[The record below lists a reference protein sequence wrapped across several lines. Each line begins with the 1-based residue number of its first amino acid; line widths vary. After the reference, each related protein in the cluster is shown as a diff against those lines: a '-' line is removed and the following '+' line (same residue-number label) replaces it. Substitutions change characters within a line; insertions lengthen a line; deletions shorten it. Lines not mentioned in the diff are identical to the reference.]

1 MKQMAISKIIIAV
14 FPVVILFTCLT
25 AFSEH
30 PHGQER
36 IRPAVITEKVFGD
49 SDDPAIWIN
58 YSDPANS
65 WVLGTDKDNRNGGI
79 YVYDL
84 SGKINRK
91 KSILGLKRINNIDI
105 LQGVNL
111 GNRILDIAVATERGT
126 HEIRVLELPAMKM
139 IDNGGI
145 EVFEGEA
152 ERDPMGIALYKRP
165 TDGAVFAIVSRKTG
179 PSGSYLWQ
187 YQLTLDAKGFVQA
200 KLVRKFGSFSGLKEI
215 ESVAVDSLF
224 GHVYYSDEQVGI
236 RQYYADPDKGNEEL
250 SLFGS
255 KDFTADNEGISF
267 YYLTDSSGYILV
279 SDQGAN
285 QFKVY
290 SLESKTGVSYQ
301 HTLLATLPVTASE
314 SDGSE
319 VTAVSLPGYEAG
331 LFVAMSTDRSFHYYR
346 WQDFVSYTNG
356 KLQARANT
364 TSKK

>member
-1 MKQMAISKIIIAV
+1 MNGTIKNKGVAAFCVAI
-14 FPVVILFTCLT
+14 PFTCLVS
-25 AFSEH
+25 FSDLH
-30 PHGQER
+30 LWQER
-36 IRPAVITEKVFGD
+36 IKPAVITEKVFGD

-58 YSDPANS
+58 YADPANS

-105 LQGVNL
+105 LQGVNW
-111 GNRILDIAVATERGT
+111 GNRTLDIAVATERGT

-145 EVFEGEA
+145 EVFEGEND
-152 ERDPMGIALYKRP
+152 RDPMGIALYKRP
-165 TDGAVFAIVSRKTG
+165 GDGAVFAIVSRKTG

-187 YQLTLDAKGFVQA
+187 YQLTLDANGVVRA

-215 ESVAVDSLF
+215 ESLAVDTLF

-236 RQYYADPDKGNEEL
+236 RQYHADPNKGNKEL

-267 YYLTDSSGYILV
+267 YHVTDSSGYILV

-290 SLESKTGVSYQ
+290 SLESKTEVANQ
-301 HTLLATLPVTASE
+301 HTLVATLPVTALE

-319 VTAVSLPGYEAG
+319 VTAFSLPGYEAG
-331 LFVAMSTDRSFHYYR
+331 LFVAMSTDRTFHYYR
-346 WQDFVSYTNG
+346 WQDFVNYSDG
-356 KLQARANT
+356 KLQVRSNT
-364 TSKK
+364 ISKKR

>member
-1 MKQMAISKIIIAV
+1 MKQMTISKVIIV
-14 FPVVILFTCLT
+14 FFAGVVLFTLLA
-25 AFSEH
+25 AFLEH
-30 PHGQER
+30 PQGQKR
-36 IRPAVITEKVFGD
+36 IEPVVITEKVFGD

-58 YSDPANS
+58 YADPANS
-65 WVLGTDKDNRNGGI
+65 WVLGTDKDKRNGGI

-111 GNRILDIAVATERGT
+111 GNGTLDIAVATERDT

-187 YQLTLDAKGFVQA
+187 YQLMLDEKGFVKA

-215 ESVAVDSLF
+215 E
-224 GHVYYSDEQVGI
+224 
-236 RQYYADPDKGNEEL
+236 
-250 SLFGS
+250 
-255 KDFTADNEGISF
+255 
-267 YYLTDSSGYILV
+267 
-279 SDQGAN
+279 
-285 QFKVY
+285 
-290 SLESKTGVSYQ
+290 
-301 HTLLATLPVTASE
+301 
-314 SDGSE
+314 
-319 VTAVSLPGYEAG
+319 
-331 LFVAMSTDRSFHYYR
+331 
-346 WQDFVSYTNG
+346 
-356 KLQARANT
+356 
-364 TSKK
+364 

>member
-1 MKQMAISKIIIAV
+1 V
-14 FPVVILFTCLT
+14 CLF
-25 AFSEH
+25 AFSGS
-30 PHGQER
+30 PSWQGR
-36 IRPAVITEKVFGD
+36 IQPAVITEKVFGD

-58 YSDPANS
+58 YADPANS

-91 KSILGLKRINNIDI
+91 KSILGLKRINNIDV
-105 LQGVNL
+105 LQGVNW
-111 GNRILDIAVATERGT
+111 GHGTMDIAVATERDT
-126 HEIRVLELPAMKM
+126 HEIRVLELPNMKF
-139 IDNGGI
+139 IDAGGI
-145 EVFEGEA
+145 DVFEGEV

-165 TDGAVFAIVSRKTG
+165 TDGAVFAIVSRKSG
-179 PSGSYLWQ
+179 PSGSYLCQ
-187 YQLTLDAKGFVQA
+187 YQLSLDEKGVVQA

-236 RQYYADPDKGNEEL
+236 RQYHADPDKGNEEL

-267 YYLTDSSGYILV
+267 YHLTDSSGYILV
-279 SDQGAN
+279 SDQEAN
-285 QFKVY
+285 QFNVY

-301 HTLLATLPVTASE
+301 HTLLATLPVTTSE

-331 LFVAMSTDRSFHYYR
+331 LFVAMSTERSFHYYR
-346 WQDFVSYTNG
+346 WQDFVTYSNG
-356 KLQARANT
+356 KLQAKT
-364 TSKK
+364 TTILKKR

>member
-1 MKQMAISKIIIAV
+1 MKLSTIQHTVIAIICVAIPCV
-14 FPVVILFTCLT
+14 CLF
-25 AFSEH
+25 AFSGS
-30 PHGQER
+30 PSWQGR
-36 IRPAVITEKVFGD
+36 IQPAVITEKVFGD

-58 YSDPANS
+58 YADPANS

-91 KSILGLKRINNIDI
+91 KSILGLKRINNIDV
-105 LQGVNL
+105 LQGVNW
-111 GNRILDIAVATERGT
+111 GHGTMDIAVATERDT
-126 HEIRVLELPAMKM
+126 HEIRVLELPNMKF
-139 IDNGGI
+139 IDAGGI
-145 EVFEGEA
+145 DVFEGEV

-165 TDGAVFAIVSRKTG
+165 TDGAVFAIVSRKKG

-187 YQLTLDAKGFVQA
+187 YLLTLDAKGVVQA

-250 SLFGS
+250 SIFGS
-255 KDFTADNEGISF
+255 GDFADDNEGISF
-267 YYLTDSSGYILV
+267 YHLTDTSGYILV

-290 SLESKTGVSYQ
+290 SLESKNGAL
-301 HTLLATLPVTASE
+301 HEHPLLATLPVMALE

-319 VTAVSLPGYEAG
+319 GTTFSLPGYESG
-331 LFVAMSTDRSFHYYR
+331 LFVAMSTDKTFHYYR
-346 WQDFVSYTNG
+346 WQDFVKYSDG
-356 KLQARANT
+356 KLQARKTN
-364 TSKK
+364 